1 MKILSFND
9 KYTIKIGQN
18 ERENQNL
25 LENVDPNHTWFHL
38 SDYPSPHLFIN
49 VDFNLLS
56 KKDIY
61 VIAVILKQ
69 NTKYKKENNVSIDY
83 ILRKNLEMTN
93 KPGLVK
99 LKTKGSKYYT
109 IKV

>member
-25 LENVDPNHTWFHL
+25 LENVDLNDTWFHL
-38 SDYPSPHLFIN
+38 SDYPSPHLVIN
-49 VDFNLLS
+49 VDFNLLT

-61 VIAVILKQ
+61 NISVILKQ
-69 NTKYKKENNVSIDY
+69 HTKYRKENNISIDY
-83 ILRKNLEMTN
+83 TLRKNLEMTT

-99 LKTKGSKYYT
+99 IKPKGSKYYT
-109 IKV
+109 INV